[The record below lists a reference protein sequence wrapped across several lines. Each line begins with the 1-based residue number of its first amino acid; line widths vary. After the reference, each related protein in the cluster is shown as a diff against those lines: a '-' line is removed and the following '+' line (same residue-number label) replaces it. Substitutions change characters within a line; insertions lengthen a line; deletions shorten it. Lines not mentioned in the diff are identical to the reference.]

1 MTAQFPT
8 RQIARLSGHN
18 GPVHAVTYSAGI
30 GQYILTGCAD
40 RSIRLFNPGRSGG
53 LLVQEYEAH
62 GHEVLDMA
70 VADDNARLASVGGDK
85 QVFLWDVATAAT
97 LRRFSGHAGKCN
109 AVAFAAEGDVLVSG
123 SFDATLKLWD
133 LKSQSHK
140 PLMTLSEAKDS
151 ISSICVWGHEI
162 FAGCVDGRL
171 RTYDIRMGQVFVD
184 VLGHPVTSVTST
196 RDADSILTST
206 LDSTIRLM
214 DRSNGRLLQSYKAP
228 EYVNT
233 EYRIRSTLGLKDTV
247 AIAGSEDGSILAWDV
262 VSGTVQHR
270 LQHGESKGTSK
281 KDVVSAVAFC
291 PRRNEFASAGGD
303 GNVVVWGV

>member
-1 MTAQFPT
+1 MTAQVPT
-8 RQIARLSGHN
+8 RQIAKLSGHN
-18 GPVHAVTYSAGI
+18 GPVHAVTYSAGV
-30 GQYILTGCAD
+30 GQYILTGSSD
-40 RSIRLFNPGRSGG
+40 RTIRLFNAARGG
-53 LLVQEYEAH
+53 LVQKYEAH
-62 GHEVLDMA
+62 GYEVLDIA
-70 VADDNARLASVGGDK
+70 VADDNARFASVGGDK
-85 QVFLWDVATAAT
+85 AVFLWDVATATT
-97 LRRFSGHAGKCN
+97 LRRLSGHSGKCN
-109 AVAFAAEGDVLVSG
+109 AVDFAAQGDVLVSG
-123 SFDATLKLWD
+123 SFDATVKLWD

-162 FAGCVDGRL
+162 FTGCVDGRV

-184 VLGHPVTSVTST
+184 LIGHPVTSITTT

-214 DRSNGRLLQSYKAP
+214 DRSNGKLLQSYKSP
-228 EYVNT
+228 EYVNK
-233 EYRIRSTLGLKDTV
+233 EYRIRSTLGLKDNV
-247 AIAGSEDGSILAWDV
+247 VVAGSEDGSIFAWDV
-262 VSGTVQHR
+262 VSGTTLHQLR
-270 LQHGESKGTSK
+270 HGEAKGTSK